1 MNSVSLLTSNEET
14 RRRQLIGIAPVS
26 HFEEFS
32 MIFTVT
38 NGHDVEMFV
47 ERERTSPRVRARSP

>member
-14 RRRQLIGIAPVS
+14 RRRQLIGIASVS

-32 MIFTVT
+32 MIFTAT

-47 ERERTSPRVRARSP
+47 ERERNSPE